1 MVSGEDEISQDEIEA
16 LLGAAAEAESAA
28 PAGDAEGADLDAL
41 LAGVA
46 DEQPAADPSVDLSA
60 ATPFKLPALSE
71 STSPAEEMQID
82 SLHDVELEVKVVL
95 GRNSMFVEQILKLRE
110 GSVVE
115 LDKLAGDPLDI
126 LVNDRPVARGEVL
139 VLNNNFCIRVTEIID
154 QAALGSPK
162 K

>member
-1 MVSGEDEISQDEIEA
+1 VNELSAGAQEA
-16 LLGAAAEAESAA
+16 
-28 PAGDAEGADLDAL
+28 
-41 LAGVA
+41 AGV
-46 DEQPAADPSVDLSA
+46 DLAS
-60 ATPFKLPALSE
+60 ATPFELPAFPE
-71 STSPAEEMQID
+71 GAGPAGEMQID
-82 SLHDVELEVKVVL
+82 ALHDVDLDVKVVL
-95 GRNSMFVEQILKLRE
+95 GRNSMFVEEILKLRE

-154 QAALGSPK
+154 QAALGSAK

>member
-1 MVSGEDEISQDEIEA
+1 MSSAEDEISQDEIEA
-16 LLGAAAEAESAA
+16 LLGAAAQAEAPSDAGIEQTDIDQLLAGAA
-28 PAGDAEGADLDAL
+28 DQHPGADLAAATAFELPSLAEGA
-41 LAGVA
+41 VA
-46 DEQPAADPSVDLSA
+46 S
-60 ATPFKLPALSE
+60 
-71 STSPAEEMQID
+71 EEMHID
-82 SLHDVELEVKVVL
+82 SLHDVDLDVKVVL
-95 GRNSMFVEQILKLRE
+95 GRNSMFVEEILKLRE